1 MRKSLITFALLL
13 AVTALNAQTLIK
25 AKFHKG
31 DKAVY
36 ETVADVKTKSSAK
49 GTESVKTTSKTKITV
64 QEATADGY
72 VVEILTNSIKI
83 EGSQAIARQT
93 GNMVSQYLD
102 NVPMIVKTD
111 ANGKINDL
119 LNYDEVLSK
128 ISRFEIALLDSVY
141 NANPKIEKAMPKIKA
156 ITTLKNKL
164 TKESFIESVE
174 NSTFFYLFGKTLKNG
189 YKENKDIQDIKA
201 TVTYEL
207 TKKANALNIVG
218 KISSNMTEDDVK
230 ALIID
235 KMKEVGAEENLE
247 LMIAQVETHWDRM
260 KEIGMATMDVNGTT
274 NIQLLN
280 TGWPTEYS
288 SDVNTNRMGVHMTN
302 SSVTKLIEKSWK

>member
-1 MRKSLITFALLL
+1 MKKSLITFALLL

-111 ANGKINDL
+111 ANGKINDIL
-119 LNYDEVLSK
+119 SYDEVLSK

-164 TKESFIESVE
+164 TKESFIKSVE

-218 KISSNMTEDDVK
+218 KISCNMTEDDVK

-288 SDVNTNRMGVHMTN
+288 SDVNINRMGVHMTN
-302 SSVTKLIEKSWK
+302 SSVTKLVEKSWK

>member
-1 MRKSLITFALLL
+1 MKKSLITFALLL

-36 ETVADVKTKSSAK
+36 ETVADVKTKSSVK

-111 ANGKINDL
+111 ANGKIKDL

-128 ISRFEIALLDSVY
+128 ISKFEIALLDSVY

-280 TGWPTEYS
+280 TGRPTEYS

-302 SSVTKLIEKSWK
+302 SSVTKLVEKSWK